1 MSVEEVE
8 QLRKKIA
15 ELEEKV
21 KQYVQNDYGL
31 YCDDMYEY
39 LVIARSVA
47 MKDKLEDAL
56 SCTADFYRKV
66 SDKDQIM
73 KHVLNFFE
81 GRTSRE
87 KKDKLRDFLNHNPH
101 YRTKHPQLLLQRLR
115 LKQKFE
121 DKFAQREIPEHP
133 IQDAIDELNTP
144 VEESQEASKD
154 EDFLE

>member
-8 QLRKKIA
+8 QLRKKIT

-21 KQYVQNDYGL
+21 KQFVQNDYGL

-39 LVIARSVA
+39 LVIARSEA
-47 MKDKLEDAL
+47 MKDKIEDAL
-56 SCTADFYRKV
+56 SCTTDFYRKV

-73 KHVLNFFE
+73 KNVLTFFE

-87 KKDKLRDFLNHNPH
+87 KKDQLRDFLNHNPQ
-101 YRTKHPQLLLQRLR
+101 YRTKHPRLLLQRLR
-115 LKQKFE
+115 LKKKYE

-133 IQDAIDELNTP
+133 IQDAVDEINP
-144 VEESQEASKD
+144 QEEPKD